1 MTGVRLNF
9 RGYEE
14 QDLEAMFVLDTACFA
29 EPFRFSLRAM
39 RQFAQAG
46 NAATVV
52 AEDDG
57 QLVGFVIAHLEGE
70 TAYVVTIDV
79 AEEYRRRGVGA
90 KLLLRA
96 ERAFAGARRVALHVF
111 VGNLAA
117 ARFYEGSGYLRV
129 GEVKGF
135 YGRGMDAVVFEKIV
149 HKASQ

>member
-1 MTGVRLNF
+1 MSVRLNF

-14 QDLEAMFVLDTACFA
+14 RDLEAMFALDTACFA

-39 RQFAQAG
+39 RQFARAG

-52 AEDDG
+52 VEDDG
-57 QLVGFVIAHLEGE
+57 RLAGFVIAHLEGE

-90 KLLLRA
+90 DLLLRS

-111 VGNLAA
+111 EGNTVAV
-117 ARFYEGSGYLRV
+117 RFYERLGYLRM
-129 GEVKGF
+129 GEAKGF
-135 YGRGMDAVVFEKIV
+135 YGRGMNAVVFEKRV
-149 HKASQ
+149 NSES